1 MSYAPHITI
10 VVLLCDTKGNPITGF
25 HMEQKEHAVSLRSSL
40 PWDLE
45 QAMTAF
51 QVKQNWYEEYW
62 LRDANDLTSPQVHL
76 RPDGSIDIDFYRG
89 CAKRG
94 RDQAI
99 QQACVAL
106 LAMLVR
112 LFQRARPTPHI
123 IRKTGL
129 EPHQ

>member
-1 MSYAPHITI
+1 MSF
-10 VVLLCDTKGNPITGF
+10 K
-25 HMEQKEHAVSLRSSL
+25 SSL

-62 LRDANDLTSPQVHL
+62 LRDTNDLTSPQVHR
-76 RPDGSIDIDFYRG
+76 RPDGSIDNDVYRG
-89 CAKRG
+89 YAKRE
-94 RDQAI
+94 RDLAI
-99 QQACVAL
+99 KQACFAL

-112 LFQRARPTPHI
+112 LFRLAKPTPHI
-123 IRKTGL
+123 IRKTAL

>member
-1 MSYAPHITI
+1 MSF
-10 VVLLCDTKGNPITGF
+10 K
-25 HMEQKEHAVSLRSSL
+25 SSL

-62 LRDANDLTSPQVHL
+62 LRDTNDLASPLVHR

-89 CAKRG
+89 CAKRQ
-94 RDQAI
+94 RDLAI
-99 QQACVAL
+99 KLVCVAL
-106 LAMLVR
+106 LAMLGR
-112 LFQRARPTPHI
+112 LFRRAKATVHI
-123 IRKTGL
+123 IRKTAL

>member
-1 MSYAPHITI
+1 MSF
-10 VVLLCDTKGNPITGF
+10 K
-25 HMEQKEHAVSLRSSL
+25 RSL

-62 LRDANDLTSPQVHL
+62 LCDTNDLTNPQVHR

-89 CAKRG
+89 CAMRE
-94 RDQAI
+94 RNLAI
-99 QQACVAL
+99 KHACFAL

-112 LFQRARPTPHI
+112 LFRLAKPTPQT
-123 IRKTGL
+123 IRKAAF
-129 EPHQ
+129 EPHE